1 MPFETIWARYR
12 QTPKLSH
19 CTAIV
24 KRFGVCVNMHLVFAQ
39 PGVREASIIKRR
51 QSFMAFE
58 IQSTNPAVKALIEG
72 TAPQPARA
80 AAARGLL
87 PLPQNDL
94 LEVLVAF
101 AAVSDVELAEQARAT
116 LNSQE
121 PDQLRAVISSADV
134 PSSVLTH
141 FAGKHG
147 LGKELYEA
155 IILNPRT
162 PPNTLVTFARNTQIG
177 ELLELISMN
186 QQLLIQTP
194 AIIDAI
200 IGNAHRT
207 PEAER
212 RAAEVKK
219 EFFEKERGQEQIASE
234 LRAQG
239 KEAAAEFFEQSESE
253 LTIDDALLIA
263 SMIEVP
269 DSETDDSWMG
279 LEYLEEIY
287 EETDEQRQLILNKIV
302 GELKYEDGDLTH
314 ERVSI
319 LNRVLKMG
327 MKDRMRLAMKGD
339 REARNILIRDPN
351 RLISQAVVAN
361 PRITEQEVEKIAAM
375 RSIPEDTLR
384 MLANNR
390 QWQRSY
396 TIIHN
401 LARNPRTPIANVLT
415 ILTRLQLR
423 DLMGLSKNKNVS
435 DAVRRQ
441 ALRLTQARKGRQ

>member
-1 MPFETIWARYR
+1 
-12 QTPKLSH
+12 
-19 CTAIV
+19 
-24 KRFGVCVNMHLVFAQ
+24 
-39 PGVREASIIKRR
+39 
-51 QSFMAFE
+51 MAFE
-58 IQSTNPAVKALIEG
+58 IESSNPVVKALIEG
-72 TAPQPARA
+72 TAPEPART

-101 AAVSDVELAEQARAT
+101 AAANDVGLAEQARET
-116 LNSQE
+116 LNAQE
-121 PDQLRAVISSADV
+121 SDQLRTVIASTDV
-134 PSSVLTH
+134 PSTVLTH
-141 FAGKHG
+141 FAGKQG

-162 PPNTLVTFARNTQIG
+162 PPNTLVTLARNTEIA
-177 ELLELISMN
+177 EMLELISMN

-212 RAAEVKK
+212 RASEIKK

-239 KEAAAEFFEQSESE
+239 KDAAAEFLEQAESD
-253 LTIDDALLIA
+253 LSIDDALLIA

-287 EETDEQRQLILNKIV
+287 EETDEQRQQILNKII
-302 GELKYEDGDLTH
+302 GELKYEDGDVSS
-314 ERVSI
+314 ERVSV
-319 LNRVLKMG
+319 LNQVLRMG
-327 MKDRMRLAMKGD
+327 MKDRMRFAMKGD

-351 RLISQAVVAN
+351 RLVSQAVVAK
-361 PRITEQEVEKIAAM
+361 PRITEQEIEKIAAM

-401 LARNPRTPIANVLT
+401 LARNPRTPIASVMT

-423 DLMGLSKNKNVS
+423 DLDGLSKNKNVS

-441 ALRLTQARKGRQ
+441 ALRLTHARKGKR